1 VFEAPEFGF
10 WFDLEALQ
18 VISTMSF
25 DCGIYLVY
33 TFSTQIED
41 QDQTQDEDEV

>member
-1 VFEAPEFGF
+1 M
-10 WFDLEALQ
+10 
-18 VISTMSF
+18 STWEF
-25 DCGIYLVY
+25 DCEMYLVY

>member
-1 VFEAPEFGF
+1 MSTRAFG
-10 WFDLEALQ
+10 
-18 VISTMSF
+18 
-25 DCGIYLVY
+25 CGMYLVY